1 MLTTE
6 QAARL
11 VMASAV
17 RDAIGDRVEEIRQE
31 LRPELNP
38 GDRTTAYIDGVQIG
52 AVQMT
57 QTKPAAK
64 VIDYGAL
71 MAWAMVHVPA
81 AIVTPA
87 PTVNSAWVTT
97 LLKNG
102 GEWTDPQTG
111 EVFAVPGLGVT
122 QASPNLVVTKT
133 DDARTWARSALT
145 SAMNSPLALE
155 GEVDVDHH

>member
-1 MLTTE
+1 MTLSTE

-52 AVQMT
+52 AVSMT

-64 VIDYGAL
+64 VVDHAAL
-71 MAWAMVHVPA
+71 MVWVMEHAPA

-87 PTVNSAWVTT
+87 PTVTSAWVAT

-111 EVFAVPGLGVT
+111 EVLEVPGLGVS
-122 QASPNLVVTKT
+122 QAGAQLRVVPN
-133 DDARTWARSALT
+133 DAAKAWAQTALEA
-145 SAMNSPLALE
+145 AMNTQPAITA
-155 GEVDVDHH
+155 GDTNV

>member
-64 VIDYGAL
+64 VVDYAAL
-71 MAWAMVHVPA
+71 MAWAMVHAPA
-81 AIVTPA
+81 AIITPA
-87 PTVNSAWVTT
+87 PTLNSAWVTT
-97 LLKNG
+97 LLKGG

-111 EVFAVPGLGVT
+111 EVLEVPGLGVT

-133 DDARTWARSALT
+133 DDARAWALT
-145 SAMNSPLALE
+145 ALEATMHSPLAIT
-155 GEVDVDHH
+155 GGDTDV

>member
-64 VIDYGAL
+64 VVDYAAL
-71 MAWAMVHVPA
+71 MAWAMVHAPA

-87 PTVNSAWVTT
+87 PTVNSAWVAT

-111 EVFAVPGLGVT
+111 EVLEVPGLGMS
-122 QASPNLVVTKT
+122 QAGAQLRVVPN
-133 DDARTWARSALT
+133 DAAKAWALGALDAT
-145 SAMNSPLALE
+145 MHSPLELT
-155 GEVDVDHH
+155 GGDTDV

>member
-11 VMASAV
+11 VLASAI

-31 LRPELNP
+31 LKPELNP
-38 GDRTTAYIDGVQIG
+38 GDRTAAIVDGVAIG

-64 VIDYGAL
+64 VVDYGAL
-71 MAWAMVHVPA
+71 MVWVMEHVPA
-81 AIVTPA
+81 AIVTPS
-87 PTVNSAWVTT
+87 PTVSSAWVAT

-102 GEWTDPQTG
+102 GEWTDPTTG
-111 EVFAVPGLGVT
+111 EVLEVPGLGMS
-122 QASPNLVVTKT
+122 QAGAQLRVVPN
-133 DDARTWARSALT
+133 DAAKAWALT
-145 SAMNSPLALE
+145 ALDATMHSPLAIT
-155 GEVDVDHH
+155 GGDTDV

>member
-1 MLTTE
+1 MPLSTE

-38 GDRTTAYIDGVQIG
+38 TDRVGAYVDGVLIG
-52 AVQMT
+52 TVSMT

-64 VIDYGAL
+64 VVDYGAL
-71 MAWAMVHVPA
+71 MVWVMEHAPA
-81 AIVTPA
+81 AAVIPS
-87 PTVNSAWVTT
+87 PTLSPAWVAT

-102 GEWTDPQTG
+102 GEWVDPATG
-111 EVFAVPGLGVT
+111 EVLEVPGLGMS
-122 QASPNLVVTKT
+122 QAAAQLRVVPNDAAKAWALTALDATMHSPLELTAGG
-133 DDARTWARSALT
+133 DDA
-145 SAMNSPLALE
+145 
-155 GEVDVDHH
+155 